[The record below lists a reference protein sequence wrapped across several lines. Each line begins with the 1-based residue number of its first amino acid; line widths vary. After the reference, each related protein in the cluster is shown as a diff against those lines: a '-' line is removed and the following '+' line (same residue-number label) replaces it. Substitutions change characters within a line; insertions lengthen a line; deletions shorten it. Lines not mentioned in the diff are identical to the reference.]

1 MNDSLEVS
9 TLVEAIEEKLTACY
23 IFPERAAQA
32 VTLLRTNLAAGVYEP
47 FVGSDLCDRLS
58 ADLFETCADKHLRLI
73 WHESAQASQDEEHLV
88 AALRERFQ
96 RENNGI
102 HRVEQL
108 PGNIGLIEITII
120 PDAARAAET
129 ITAAMRLVQYTHAL
143 ILDLRGAL
151 GGAPDGVAFFTSF
164 LFADGEV
171 HLSDMVEGGTPR
183 TTRQFWTASY
193 VPGPRYI
200 DRPVY
205 ILTSPR
211 TFSGG
216 EALAYDLQA
225 LKRAT
230 VVGEVTRGGAH
241 LSEVLS
247 LREHIELRLPVAR
260 TVNAVTGSNW
270 EAIGVQPD
278 VVIPAADALRVA
290 YRAALKTV
298 AANPEVAEV
307 SRTEA
312 GRLLEESEGRPP
324 QNVGLD
330 ISSVSH

>member
-1 MNDSLEVS
+1 MNASLKTS
-9 TLVEAIEEKLTACY
+9 TLVEAIVEKLTNCY

-32 VTLLRTNLAAGVYEP
+32 VTLLRANLAAGVYEN
-47 FVGSDLCDRLS
+47 FVESNLCDRLS

-102 HRVEQL
+102 RRVEQL

-120 PDAARAAET
+120 PDAATAAES
-129 ITAAMRLVQYTHAL
+129 ITAALRLVQYTHAL
-143 ILDLRGAL
+143 ILDLRSML
-151 GGAPDGVAFFTSF
+151 GGAPDGVAFFNSF

-171 HLSDMVEGGTPR
+171 HLSDIIESGSQGA
-183 TTRQFWTASY
+183 TRQFWTASY
-193 VPGPRYI
+193 VPGPRYT

-205 ILTSPR
+205 LLTSAK

-241 LSEVLS
+241 ASLVLS
-247 LREHIELRLPVAR
+247 LREHIELRLPIAR
-260 TVNAVTGSNW
+260 PVNAVTGSNW

-278 VVIPAADALRVA
+278 MPTPAANALRVA
-290 YRAALKTV
+290 YRVALGTV
-298 AANPEVAEV
+298 ADNSDVPEV
-307 SRTEA
+307 SRAEA
-312 GRLLEESEGRPP
+312 RRLLEEP
-324 QNVGLD
+324 
-330 ISSVSH
+330 

>member
-1 MNDSLEVS
+1 MNNSSEVS
-9 TLVEAIEEKLTACY
+9 TLVEAIEEKLTICY

-32 VTLLRTNLAAGVYEP
+32 VTLLHANLAAGVYEP
-47 FVGSDLCDRLS
+47 FAGSDLCDRLS

-88 AALRERFQ
+88 AALHERF
-96 RENNGI
+96 RLENNGI
-102 HRVEQL
+102 RRVEQL

-120 PDAARAAET
+120 PDVARAAET

-151 GGAPDGVAFFTSF
+151 GGAPDGVAFFNSF

-171 HLSDMVEGGTPR
+171 HLSDMIEGGAQGS
-183 TTRQFWTASY
+183 TRQLWTASY
-193 VPGPRYI
+193 VPGPRYT

-205 ILTSPR
+205 ILTSAR

-241 LSEVLS
+241 ASLVLS

-270 EAIGVQPD
+270 EAIGIQPD
-278 VVIPAADALRVA
+278 VVIPAADALRIA

-298 AANPEVAEV
+298 ADTPDVPEV

-312 GRLLEESEGRPP
+312 SRLLEESESE
-324 QNVGLD
+324 V
-330 ISSVSH
+330 